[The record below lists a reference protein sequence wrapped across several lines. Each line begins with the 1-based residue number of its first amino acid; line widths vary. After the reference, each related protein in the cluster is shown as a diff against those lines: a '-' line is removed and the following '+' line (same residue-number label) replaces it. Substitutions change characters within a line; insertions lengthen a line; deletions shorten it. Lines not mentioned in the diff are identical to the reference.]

1 MPQAA
6 ADNPIVFKPL
16 YASPLLS
23 VSDYNCALGAGGP
36 AAEEESL
43 SDTIVLM
50 RHGAFCKHIGR
61 EAATANVNQAAFFA
75 KGSTYRVSHPTDCGD
90 RGTVFEISPRVLR
103 EIMRELDPEV
113 DSRPDHQLFPFYSG
127 PCASDV
133 FWRHREL
140 VQKLESGQP
149 LEHLWADVTAL
160 QIAADVLG
168 AAYIRK
174 DSASKK
180 RRSTTTADHA
190 ARTEAA
196 KTYLAAHIGE
206 AVTLEDVADAV
217 NSSPFNF
224 ARIFQEQT
232 GLPVHRYLTILRLRV
247 ALERLADGA
256 DDITALALDM
266 GFSSHSHFTDVFR
279 REFGSTPSALRQ
291 KRERE

>member
-1 MPQAA
+1 MPQVA

-16 YASPLLS
+16 YTSPLVS
-23 VSDYNCALGAGGP
+23 VSDYNCGLTAGGP

-50 RHGAFCKHIGR
+50 RHGAFCKHIEG

-75 KGSTYRVSHPTDCGD
+75 KRSTYRVSHPTDCGD
-90 RGTVFEISPRVLR
+90 RGTVFEIGPRVLR

-113 DSRPDHQLFPFYSG
+113 DARPDHQLFPFYSG

-168 AAYIRK
+168 AAYTRK
-174 DSASKK
+174 ETGSK
-180 RRSTTTADHA
+180 RRRTTTADHA

-196 KTYLAAHIGE
+196 KTYLAANIGE
-206 AVTLEDVADAV
+206 AVTLEDVAAAV

-232 GLPVHRYLTILRLRV
+232 GLPVHRYLTLLRLRV

-256 DDITALALDM
+256 DDITELALDM

-279 REFGSTPSALRQ
+279 REFGSTPSTIRQ
-291 KRERE
+291 KK